1 MDNHETIEAIL
12 DAKKMSSPYGNS
24 CSFKL
29 GYLMEMLGGIA
40 DRYPDVANEL
50 QTRLKI
56 VKGN

>member
-1 MDNHETIEAIL
+1 MDNHQIITAIL
-12 DAKKMSSPYGNS
+12 DEKVSSPYGDR

>member
-1 MDNHETIEAIL
+1 MSSHETIKAIL
-12 DAKKMSSPYGNS
+12 DAKVSSPYGDR

-56 VKGN
+56 VKGL

>member
-1 MDNHETIEAIL
+1 MDNHETIKAIL
-12 DAKKMSSPYGNS
+12 DAHVSSPYGDR

-29 GYLMEMLGGIA
+29 GYLMEMLGSIA

>member
-1 MDNHETIEAIL
+1 MDNYQTIIDIL
-12 DAKKMSSPYGNS
+12 DAQVSSPYGDR